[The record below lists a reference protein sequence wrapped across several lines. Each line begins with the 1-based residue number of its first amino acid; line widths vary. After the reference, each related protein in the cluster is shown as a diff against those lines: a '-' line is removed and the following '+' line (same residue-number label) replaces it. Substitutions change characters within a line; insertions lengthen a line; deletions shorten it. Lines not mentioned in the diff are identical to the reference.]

1 MSISMRKL
9 RALYKKD
16 LMDFVKN
23 PAISARVLLPVAF
36 VLLYKYVVGPNLAIE
51 EVSVFLLNLGLL
63 MNCSMSGVL
72 IVSTSVAEEK
82 EKFTLRT
89 LILSNVSAM
98 EFFLSKIL
106 VAVCVTF
113 LGNVVIFLISG
124 EPTGH
129 MPVYILASLL
139 GSCCVIMISALIG
152 LLSRDQMS
160 CSVLQIPVMLL
171 FLVPPAMA
179 SGAVLTFLARI
190 TPLGAMLQVY
200 YNLVQGRFGGST
212 VLAFAV
218 ILVWL
223 VAAVILFGY
232 FYKKK
237 NIDN

>member
-23 PAISARVLLPVAF
+23 PAISASVLLPVAF

-160 CSVLQIPVMLL
+160 CSVLQILEIRL
-171 FLVPPAMA
+171 KWQSA
-179 SGAVLTFLARI
+179 
-190 TPLGAMLQVY
+190 
-200 YNLVQGRFGGST
+200 GRRKGLIIYIS
-212 VLAFAV
+212 
-218 ILVWL
+218 
-223 VAAVILFGY
+223 
-232 FYKKK
+232 
-237 NIDN
+237 

>member
-23 PAISARVLLPVAF
+23 PAISASVLLPVAF

-82 EKFTLRT
+82 FTLRT

-113 LGNVVIFLISG
+113 LGNLVIFLISG